1 MRNSKKKIGITFP
14 QLHEFGGGEIFCEY
28 VANLLSKFYKIDLYF
43 YKTDAINK
51 NLKIKKKIK
60 LIPVKS
66 KNVIIDYFCRR
77 YIGVAQLY
85 LIFFLNVKKINYKF
99 LFSAAGEFYSNHYKV
114 YQYIH
119 HPFYSLNLSHYMAL
133 GVKKKDIIKILLR
146 FCLSTFARLSFYF
159 FFNNHNR
166 PKKIS
171 LTNSRWTKKRYESIY
186 NDKAHIIYPTF
197 LIPKFIKGFQKN
209 YERRNN
215 DFVILG
221 RVSKDKNTIIGI
233 NFFKFLKNKI
243 PQLGK
248 LHIIGPC
255 DQSLKRK
262 IKSNLHNFKN
272 VIIFHGYLSKKKR
285 NKILEN
291 CKYGLHFAKFE
302 HFGRAILEMHKHGI
316 IVFVHNS
323 GGSSEIVVDENQ
335 KYSSM
340 TELFYNIE
348 KIVNVIKIRNKII
361 NKYDKKFLRNFTDN
375 KFQKDLKKYFFN

>member
-28 VANLLSKFYKIDLYF
+28 VANLLSKFYEIDLYF

-51 NLKIKKKIK
+51 KLKIKQKIK

-66 KNVIIDYFCRR
+66 KNAIIDYFCRR

-85 LIFFLNVKKINYKF
+85 LIFFLNVKKFNYKF
-99 LFSAAGEFYSNHYKV
+99 LFSTAGEFYSNHYKV

-133 GVKKKDIIKILLR
+133 GVKKKDIIKIFLR
-146 FCLSTFARLSFYF
+146 FCLSIFARISFYL
-159 FFNNHNR
+159 FFNNRNKLKR
-166 PKKIS
+166 IS
-171 LTNSRWTKKRYESIY
+171 LTNSKWTKKRYESIY

-197 LIPKFIKGFQKN
+197 LIPEFIKGFQKN

-233 NFFKFLKNKI
+233 NFFKFLKKKI
-243 PQLGK
+243 PQVGK

-255 DQSLKRK
+255 DQLLKRK
-262 IKSNLHNFKN
+262 IKSNLHSFKN

-302 HFGRAILEMHKHGI
+302 HFGRAILEMHKHGM

-323 GGSSEIVVDENQ
+323 GGSSEIIVDENQ

-340 TELFYNIE
+340 TELYYNIE
-348 KIVNVIKIRNKII
+348 KIVNKIKIRNKII
-361 NKYDKKFLRNFTDN
+361 KKYDKKFLRNFTDN
-375 KFQKDLKKYFFN
+375 KFQKDLKKYILN